1 MTESIQK
8 QNLTFESRKF
18 NVEME
23 GEITDPAE
31 NRSVIFEKKLVTITD
46 PTKTIAVIE
55 VTHKSSE
62 IDYRP
67 EVGNRSVI
75 DIKYLTVVEAAELEN
90 VTLKTVRNRCT
101 SGAYKSALKQEING
115 VETWLIPI
123 TSLPAS
129 AQKAHAKKFALA
141 AIEKTGAKDVMLS
154 PPPLAHDEY
163 AQLWERFERKGRNF
177 KTKAQESLDTLLAYL
192 ELRNTGLSV
201 SYAEQAMRQS
211 HGVSRATLYRDFNM
225 TKHHPREHWLPL
237 LCPNHRGGRERA
249 EFTPDAYEFIRAL
262 KMKSPSTNLRVLIRE
277 AQKAGEGKGW
287 VLPSEDTIAKR
298 LKEEPAWMYDGA
310 KALERGFPT
319 VERDYASLTVNQL
332 WESDGRKADVW
343 CRWPDGT
350 VNRPFAIAIRDV
362 RTRKV
367 LGIRLCHAPDA
378 EAVLG
383 VFGSAL
389 SRTMAIPDKF
399 SLDNGR
405 EYANKAFTGQQ
416 KTRYR
421 FKHNVDE
428 ATGIL
433 TALGVTVKWSKPGQG
448 RDKPI
453 ESWWRNIAERVD
465 KHPIFSGA
473 YCGNT
478 PSNKPEDFNV
488 KNAVL
493 VETYAAKLIK
503 EIEAFGKE
511 PHRGD
516 GMNHKTPDALYEE
529 LIQSKQSRI
538 PNASQIRRCKM
549 GVVALKLDAKDSS
562 FRFKMKGYALPMKYW
577 AVELSDLPLSERDGM
592 FNVHYE
598 WGEPNA
604 PVSVYR
610 GDVFICDAK
619 PMGRIDFLESS
630 DGENVKAHMA
640 HKGEFMKTRRQAISA
655 AKNKGTAI
663 VPDANSQMSLPPI
676 TFSTGEH
683 IIAPSTKPK
692 ALAAPVSAVRQV
704 EGEPFM
710 EEHVATGQRLTR
722 VDKVRLA
729 DSQATVEDA
738 EAATKK
744 KLELEELERRRKAL
758 EEERLADLRKA
769 G

>member
-8 QNLTFESRKF
+8 QNLTLDVRNQ

-23 GEITDPAE
+23 EKSSVNEVNSAE
-31 NRSVIFEKKLVTITD
+31 LLRKHAEPSSA
-46 PTKTIAVIE
+46 PTETRTVIE
-55 VTHKSSE
+55 FLHKSSE
-62 IDYRP
+62 IYDQTASKSGA
-67 EVGNRSVI
+67 ELAELANN
-75 DIKYLTVVEAAELEN
+75 YLTVEEVAELEGI
-90 VTLKTVRNRCT
+90 VPRSIRKRCDA
-101 SGAYKSALKQEING
+101 GRYKDAKKELNQGKY
-115 VETWLIPI
+115 TWLIPI

-129 AQKAHAKKFALA
+129 AQKVYAKKFALA
-141 AIEKTGAKDVMLS
+141 AIGQTGAKDVMLT

-249 EFTPDAYEFIRAL
+249 EFTPEAYEFIRAL

-298 LKEEPAWMYDGA
+298 LKEEPAWMYNGA

-332 WESDGRKADVW
+332 WESDGRKVDVW

-389 SRTMAIPDKF
+389 SRTMAIPEKF

-421 FKHNVDE
+421 FKHIVDE
-428 ATGIL
+428 AIGIL
-433 TALGVTVKWSKPGQG
+433 TALGVSVKWSKPGQG

-453 ESWWRNIAERVD
+453 ESWWRTIAENVD
-465 KHPIFSGA
+465 KHPIFAGA
-473 YCGNT
+473 YCGNN

-493 VETYAAKLIK
+493 VETYAAKLIE
-503 EIEAFGKE
+503 EIIAFGEK
-511 PHRGD
+511 PNSGH
-516 GMNHKTPDALYEE
+516 GMNYRTPDSLYEE
-529 LIQSKQSRI
+529 LMQTKKCRT
-538 PNASQIRRCKM
+538 PNLSQIRRCKM
-549 GVVALKLDAKDSS
+549 GVVALKLDTKDSS

-577 AVELSDLPLSERDGM
+577 AVELSDLPLSERGGM

-598 WGEPNA
+598 WGEPNE

-640 HKGEFMKTRRQAISA
+640 NKGEFMKTRRQAISA
-655 AKNKGTAI
+655 AKKKGVAT
-663 VPDANSQMSLPPI
+663 VPDANSSMSLPPI
-676 TFSTGEH
+676 KLSTGEH

-692 ALAAPVSAVRQV
+692 ALAAPVSAFEPV
-704 EGEPFM
+704 EGNPNALK
-710 EEHVATGQRLTR
+710 HKATGKILIEH
-722 VDKVRLA
+722 D
-729 DSQATVEDA
+729 
-738 EAATKK
+738 
-744 KLELEELERRRKAL
+744 
-758 EEERLADLRKA
+758 EEEMTNADDTEAERKRREAILAEREKLVEQEEEKA
-769 G
+769 AQYRRAS